1 MFWDLSWV
9 HNNCEWKVICEWYVF
24 WDLSLH
30 RSKHNWNILHL
41 SCIILVSD
49 MEKSVCMDRCRG
61 SAYYLFVP
69 FCVSLLLLFQ
79 GLFPP
84 SPSHGQ
90 ASSPHLQIWIKA
102 SSPPQ
107 SKFLCFVLVLSRLPL
122 RHYRGTEV
130 KSGNVSTNES
140 AAKMFWPMRAQGGER
155 RPIGE
160 TLESVVVFN
169 CLG

>member
-1 MFWDLSWV
+1 MKSEMKMFSEIWAWTATYINL
-9 HNNCEWKVICEWYVF
+9 
-24 WDLSLH
+24 LH
-30 RSKHNWNILHL
+30 PSFT
-41 SCIILVSD
+41 SLVSD
-49 MEKSVCMDRCRG
+49 TEKSVWMDRCRR
-61 SAYYLFVP
+61 SANYLVLCTFLCRFAPP
-69 FCVSLLLLFQ
+69 FPRP
-79 GLFPP
+79 FPP
-84 SPSHGQ
+84 FPLPWSGILSP
-90 ASSPHLQIWIKA
+90 LQIWIKA

-140 AAKMFWPMRAQGGER
+140 GAEMFRPIRAQGGER